1 MSSYQ
6 PPSFDEPLP
15 GESTAP
21 LRSGDGIDNNSV
33 MNTLINSYNQGCPCG
48 HPVVCFFHLF
58 FKIAALLCYLF
69 LTIFTDN
76 FVLVFVLVVL
86 LLSFDF
92 WTVKNI
98 TGRYL
103 VALRWWNDI
112 KQDGTSVWRF
122 ENKSDSKQIHRLD
135 KMIFW
140 GSMYTQPVIW
150 ILLSLVCFIRFNFQW
165 MVVVIFALVLTCIQL
180 YGFVKCSR
188 IDTGSELKNF
198 IIERG
203 LLQSVLARLFSTDSI
218 FNRGGGSQSNPSN
231 V

>member
-1 MSSYQ
+1 M
-6 PPSFDEPLP
+6 
-15 GESTAP
+15 
-21 LRSGDGIDNNSV
+21 
-33 MNTLINSYNQGCPCG
+33 
-48 HPVVCFFHLF
+48 
-58 FKIAALLCYLF
+58 AALLCYLF

-92 WTVKNI
+92 WTVKNV
-98 TGRYL
+98 TGRIL

-112 KQDGTSVWRF
+112 KDDGTSVWRF
-122 ENKSDSKQIHRLD
+122 ENKSDSKNIHKLD
-135 KMIFW
+135 KYIFW
-140 GSMYTQPVIW
+140 TSLYAQPVIW

-165 MVVVIFALVLTCIQL
+165 IIVVLFALVLTCIQL

-188 IDTGSELKNF
+188 IDTSGELKNF

-203 LLQSVLARLFSTDSI
+203 LLQTILSKVFSTESM
-218 FNRGGGSQSNPSN
+218 FSRGGSQS